1 MNYETF
7 LFTRNQQ
14 RDFTAFIRPK
24 ELTNKQVSIISSA
37 LSYVNDVSD
46 LTREWPS
53 FYCFP
58 IGEYV
63 LLLRHYDSGRKHAG
77 RNIAVLEG
85 IAVKRTRARRF
96 AQAAPHFFAHQ
107 DDLLAVADKVPDIEA
122 LLTPQDSAEHAWPD
136 VRVESVE
143 GGVGDDL
150 VSEFVA
156 RLAED
161 RLFVPFNDDGRAML
175 LAALADSRFPSLYF
189 AFGTNG
195 DVLGRLN
202 KSEIDV
208 DVVSYFNTTVP
219 SLRSRATNEI
229 TSELTDYVYVKRPKP
244 VPLAEPEIEVRD
256 ETPLDAPPPMR
267 PVRPREMPRVE
278 QRNPA
283 DDPLAQMEGGEMLTP
298 REMARR
304 QRELEAQQ
312 RAEQESQRSPSLLG
326 WLGDLLG
333 KLLGKK

>member
-63 LLLRHYDSGRKHAG
+63 MLLRHYDSGRKHAG

-85 IAVKRTRARRF
+85 IAIKRTRARRF

-107 DDLLAVADKVPDIEA
+107 DELLAVADKVPDIEG
-122 LLTPQDSAEHAWPD
+122 LLTPQDSAEYPWPD
-136 VRVESVE
+136 VKIEPFDNSA
-143 GGVGDDL
+143 GDDL

-156 RLAED
+156 RLSED

-175 LAALADSRFPSLYF
+175 LAALADPRFPSLYF

-195 DVLGRLN
+195 DVLTRLN

-229 TSELTDYVYVKRPKP
+229 TSELTDYVYVSRPKP
-244 VPLAEPEIEVRD
+244 VKHPEAKSEAEV
-256 ETPLDAPPPMR
+256 ETPADAPPPMR
-267 PVRPREMPRVE
+267 SVRPPRLE

-283 DDPLAQMEGGEMLTP
+283 DDPLAKMQGGEMLTP

-312 RAEQESQRSPSLLG
+312 AEQESQRSSSLFG

>member
-37 LSYVNDVSD
+37 LSYVNDIAGRD
-46 LTREWPS
+46 WPA

-63 LLLRHYDSGRKHAG
+63 VLLRHYDSGRKHAG
-77 RNIAVLEG
+77 RTIAVLEG

-96 AQAAPHFFAHQ
+96 AQAVAHFFAHQ

-122 LLTPQDSAEHAWPD
+122 LLTPQDSAEYPWPD
-136 VRVESVE
+136 VKTSGSSNPLSGE
-143 GGVGDDL
+143 L
-150 VSEFVA
+150 VNEFVA
-156 RLAED
+156 RLTED
-161 RLFVPFNDDGRAML
+161 RLFVPFNEDGRAIL
-175 LAALADSRFPSLYF
+175 LAALSDARFPSLYF

-195 DVLGRLN
+195 DVIARLN

-208 DVVSYFNTTVP
+208 DIVSYVSTTTP

-229 TSELTDYVYVKRPKP
+229 TSELSDYRYVPRPRSTTPAPVIP
-244 VPLAEPEIEVRD
+244 VPTED
-256 ETPLDAPPPMR
+256 ETPIDAPPPMR
-267 PVRPREMPRVE
+267 QVPRL
-278 QRNPA
+278 RNPA
-283 DDPLAQMEGGEMLTP
+283 DDPLAQMQTEQGEMLTP

-304 QRELEAQQ
+304 QREQAQQ
-312 RAEQESQRSPSLLG
+312 QAEHEAESKSLLG

-333 KLLGKK
+333 RLLGKK